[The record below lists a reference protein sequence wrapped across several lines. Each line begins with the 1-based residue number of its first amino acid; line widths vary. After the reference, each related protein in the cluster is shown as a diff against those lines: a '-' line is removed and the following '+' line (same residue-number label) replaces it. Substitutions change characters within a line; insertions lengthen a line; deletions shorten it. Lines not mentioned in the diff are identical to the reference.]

1 MDGRII
7 IIIIIIINSIIMPHI
22 FILSCPVKLY
32 CQGESEG
39 QKITSS
45 VLLTTDKTVAVA
57 PSLELNLFLLDCS
70 CSFAIDTNLR
80 TEQVRKTTNGSSAA
94 A

>member
-7 IIIIIIINSIIMPHI
+7 IIIISVIMQHI
-22 FILSCPVKLY
+22 FILSRPVKLY

-39 QKITSS
+39 QETTSS

-57 PSLELNLFLLDCS
+57 PSLELNLFSLDRS
-70 CSFAIDTNLR
+70 CSFAIDKPEN
-80 TEQVRKTTNGSSAA
+80 
-94 A
+94 